1 MHPYSEFVCEAY
13 RFDPD
18 TGVLSLHYGFDEEI
32 RFEERIVFP
41 RVGRTL
47 SAAEG
52 EALERVFR
60 MLLLACGVSYYK
72 AYAPDRIRCAAFPVD
87 PATAAFFTDFYVK
100 GLGEFA
106 WRNGLDL
113 AGRLH
118 VVTDAVEAASAVR
131 VELPRCTCV
140 PVGGGKDSIV
150 TVECLKQAGEPL
162 VLFSLGNATPIDATI
177 RQSGLPFIRVTRT
190 LDRRLMELNAAGA
203 LNGHVPITGILSM
216 IVLACAIIV
225 GFDAIAMS
233 NEHSASQPTV
243 ADVNHQYSKSFDFEQ
258 AVGRYIEAHV
268 VKGITYFSF
277 LRPLTE
283 VAIASRFARQTAYLP
298 VFMSCNTAFRQ
309 APERRSTNWCCDC
322 PKCRFV
328 FLALAPFVDKARL
341 VATFGRD
348 MLDDPSQ
355 IDGFAELCGLRAHK
369 PFECVGEIEES
380 ATTLRHLQ
388 EMAAWRDAAVVR
400 ALSPQVRGGDFA
412 ALFALRGPHLVPE
425 RYLAMLDACG

>member
-1 MHPYSEFVCEAY
+1 MPPYTEFVCEAY
-13 RFDPD
+13 RFDPK
-18 TGVLSLHYGFDEEI
+18 TGVLSLHYRFDDALH
-32 RFEERIVFP
+32 FEERIVFP
-41 RVGRTL
+41 RIERTL
-47 SAAEG
+47 SAVEG
-52 EALERVFR
+52 EALERILH

-72 AYAPDRIRCAAFPVD
+72 AYAPDRIRCTAFPVD
-87 PATAAFFTDFYVK
+87 RATGAFFTEFYVK
-100 GLGEFA
+100 GLAEYA
-106 WRNGLDL
+106 WRNGINL
-113 AGRLH
+113 AERLH
-118 VVTDAVEAASAVR
+118 IVTDAVEPANAVQ

-162 VLFSLGNATPIDATI
+162 VLFSLGKATPIDATI
-177 RQSGLPFIRVTRT
+177 RQSGLPFIRVIRT
-190 LDRRLMELNAAGA
+190 LDRRLLELNAAGA

-243 ADVNHQYSKSFDFEQ
+243 ADVNHQYSKSFEFEQ
-258 AVGRYIEAHV
+258 AIRRYLKAHV
-268 VKGITYFSF
+268 VEGITYFSL
-277 LRPLTE
+277 LRPLSE
-283 VAIASRFARQTAYLP
+283 VAIARRFARQVAYLP

-328 FLALAPFVDKARL
+328 FLALAPFIDKPHL

-355 IDGFAELCGLRAHK
+355 TDGFAELCGLRAHK

-388 EMAAWRDAAVVR
+388 DMPAWRDAAVVR
-400 ALSPQVRGGDFA
+400 ALSPQVHGGDFT